1 MADLEFFWDPVCPW
15 AWLTSRWVVN
25 VLTERPMEV
34 DWKFISLRMVNAD
47 KDYERDFRPGYERGH
62 TRGLE
67 LLRIAAAARQAVGPE
82 AVLPLYTAFGTRIHN
97 RRDATAFDQP
107 DAAREILGD
116 LGYPTDL
123 VDAAYGTDHD
133 EVVQQETD
141 EALDRCG
148 GNIGT
153 PVLSFAPP
161 DGPSFFGPVIAKAP
175 KGAEALELWD
185 AVQTLGQNP
194 WFSELK
200 RSTRS
205 RPQFDD

>member
-1 MADLEFFWDPVCPW
+1 MADVEFFWDPVCPW

-25 VLTERPMEV
+25 VLDERPMTV
-34 DWKFISLRMVNAD
+34 DWKFICLRMVNAG
-47 KDYERDFRPGYERGH
+47 KDYEKDFSPGYERGH

-67 LLRIAAAARQAVGPE
+67 LLRVAAAVRAEVGPQ
-82 AVLPLYTAFGTRIHN
+82 AMLPLYSAFGTTIHN
-97 RRDATAFDQP
+97 QHNPEAFDDPAGAQGVLERLGHP
-107 DAAREILGD
+107 VALADAAQS
-116 LGYPTDL
+116 TDFDQ
-123 VDAAYGTDHD
+123 VIQA
-133 EVVQQETD
+133 ETS

-153 PVLSFAPP
+153 PVLSFSPP

-175 KGAEALELWD
+175 RGAEALQLWD
-185 AVQTLGQNP
+185 AVQTLGTNP

-205 RPQFDD
+205 RPQFED

>member
-1 MADLEFFWDPVCPW
+1 MD
-15 AWLTSRWVVN
+15 
-25 VLTERPMEV
+25 V
-34 DWKFISLRMVNAD
+34 DWKFICLRMVNAD
-47 KDYERDFRPGYERGH
+47 KDYEKDFRPGYERGH

-67 LLRIAAAARQAVGPE
+67 LLRVAAAVREAAGRQAM
-82 AVLPLYTAFGTRIHN
+82 LPLYTAFGTRIHN
-97 RRDATAFDQP
+97 QHDAEAFDSPDAT
-107 DAAREILGD
+107 REILTD
-116 LGYPTDL
+116 LGHPAEL
-123 VDAAYGTDHD
+123 ADAAQSTAHD
-133 EVVQQETD
+133 ATIRAETD
-141 EALDRCG
+141 EALERCG

-153 PVLSFAPP
+153 PVLSFSPP

-205 RPQFDD
+205 RPQFED

>member
-1 MADLEFFWDPVCPW
+1 MADVEFFWDPVCPW

-25 VLTERPMEV
+25 VLEQRPLTV

-47 KDYERDFRPGYERGH
+47 TDYGDDLRHERAH
-62 TRGLE
+62 NRGLE
-67 LLRIAAAARQAVGPE
+67 LLRVAAAVRAEVGPQ
-82 AVLPLYTAFGTRIHN
+82 AMLPLYTAFGTTMHN
-97 RRDATAFDQP
+97 QHNPEAFDDP
-107 DAAREILGD
+107 AGVKRVLEELGHPAALADAAQS
-116 LGYPTDL
+116 
-123 VDAAYGTDHD
+123 TDHD
-133 EVVQQETD
+133 QVIRAETD

-153 PVLSFAPP
+153 PVLSFSPP

-175 KGAEALELWD
+175 KGDEALELWD
-185 AVQTLGQNP
+185 AVQTLGTNP

-205 RPQFDD
+205 RPQFED